1 VNGFLSANIFSNTKS
16 FKTNFEII
24 QVFQELFSHVYHCIP
39 QGATSSILLLLIQG
53 NFLGHY
59 VNLHKWQKEI
69 HLEILTKNR
78 KNLLWAQET
87 CHYQKI
93 NSIYAITISWYSSR
107 AITMSWVFETC
118 IPYPLF
124 FFLKKLDQN
133 TPTSPSPS
141 STHPSQ
147 TLDLPFIDDMDVFIE
162 DLATAWFVITVIDG
176 FAPMGR

>member
-1 VNGFLSANIFSNTKS
+1 
-16 FKTNFEII
+16 
-24 QVFQELFSHVYHCIP
+24 
-39 QGATSSILLLLIQG
+39 
-53 NFLGHY
+53 
-59 VNLHKWQKEI
+59 
-69 HLEILTKNR
+69 
-78 KNLLWAQET
+78 
-87 CHYQKI
+87 
-93 NSIYAITISWYSSR
+93 
-107 AITMSWVFETC
+107 MSWVFETC

-124 FFLKKLDQN
+124 FVLKKLDQN